1 MPVLLARGKPRE
13 DSWHGENQQPMTTS
27 IKKIERTSIG
37 LVLTVALLMFFSPL
51 MTTTSSPLVAE
62 DSVPAYGVQAKLS
75 QLQFDLER
83 ASVPA
88 SQGASRAASSG
99 APTETS
105 VELRELDLPFSL
117 RTPWL
122 PSVLIYIAFGLA
134 GLALLDLLL
143 FQKLTAILSFAAG
156 CFGVLALVNVL
167 MISSDLG
174 TWMVTLMTSGALG
187 SLNDPGASVRLLTN
201 GAFRLHAG
209 PGLYS
214 LTSCLL
220 LAAFFSQ
227 TAAIPRVRGVLRG
240 GKRTKV
246 SQPMRIRPAHG
257 DLPEEST
264 TTLDVSQGGLSFAS
278 AAGHYYVGMEVFL
291 KRDAISG
298 APATLEERGSV
309 VRVEEMES
317 GKRRVAVRII
327 SPV

>member
-1 MPVLLARGKPRE
+1 VRLARGQLRE
-13 DSWHGENQQPMTTS
+13 DSWHGENQPMTTS
-27 IKKIERTSIG
+27 GKKLERISIG
-37 LVLTVALLMFFSPL
+37 ILLSVALLMFFSPL
-51 MTTTSSPLVAE
+51 VTTMSSPLVGD
-62 DSVPAYGVQAKLS
+62 DSVPAYDVQAKLS

-88 SQGASRAASSG
+88 SRGAARASSG

-122 PSVLIYIAFGLA
+122 PSLLIYIAFGLA

-143 FQKLTAILSFAAG
+143 FQKLTSTLSFAAG
-156 CFGVLALVNVL
+156 CFAVLALVNLL

-174 TWMVTLMTSGALG
+174 TWMVTFITSGALG

-214 LTSCLL
+214 LTGCLL
-220 LAAFFSQ
+220 LAAFCSQ

-246 SQPMRIRPAHG
+246 SQPVRIRPVHG

-278 AAGHYYVGMEVFL
+278 AASHYYVGMEIYL
-291 KRDAISG
+291 KRDAIDG